1 MGRFINPFTDFGFKF
16 LFGREVEKELL
27 IDFLNDL
34 LVGEHVI
41 TDIQFLNNEQQPE
54 VKTERGLIYD
64 IYCRTNTGE
73 HIIVE
78 MQNREQPYF
87 KDRALFYLSRAIT
100 QQARKGIWNFQLDA
114 VYGVFFMN
122 FVMDKDIPSKIRT
135 DVILSDRDTGKL
147 FNSKFRQILDVILSD
162 RDTGKLFN
170 SKFRQIFI
178 ELPNFNKEEDEC
190 ENDFERWIYILK
202 HMDTLDRMPFKARK
216 AVFERLEKLA
226 SKANMTQEERMQY
239 EEEWKVYN
247 DYFNTLD
254 FAEQKGMQKGIR
266 ETARKLKEL
275 GVADDIII
283 KSTGISKEEIEKL

>member
-41 TDIQFLNNEQQPE
+41 TDIQFLNSEQQPE

-64 IYCRTNTGE
+64 IYCVTDTGE
-73 HIIVE
+73 RIIVE

-100 QQARKGIWNFQLDA
+100 QQAKRGVWNFQLDA

-135 DVILSDRDTGKL
+135 DIVLSDRDTGKL
-147 FNSKFRQILDVILSD
+147 FSN
-162 RDTGKLFN
+162 
-170 SKFRQIFI
+170 KFRQIFI
-178 ELPNFNKEEDEC
+178 ELPNFDKEEDEC
-190 ENDFERWIYILK
+190 SNDFERWIYVLK
-202 HMDTLDRMPFKARK
+202 
-216 AVFERLEKLA
+216 
-226 SKANMTQEERMQY
+226 NMNLFDMSP
-239 EEEWKVYN
+239 
-247 DYFNTLD
+247 
-254 FAEQKGMQKGIR
+254 
-266 ETARKLKEL
+266 LKEKEAHFRRLLDVANL
-275 GVADDIII
+275 GALTPQERAIYDENLKIYRDWKATMEYAVENAEAKGEVRGSRLITLRTALNLKRIGLDPSVIAQC
-283 KSTGISKEEIEKL
+283 TGLSLEEINDLENLIRKEEIKC

>member
-1 MGRFINPFTDFGFKF
+1 LLEPYEGKLSSTVLRGESGSDAADLLDF

-41 TDIQFLNNEQQPE
+41 TDIQFLNSEQQPE

-64 IYCRTNTGE
+64 IYCVTDTGE
-73 HIIVE
+73 RIIVE

-100 QQARKGIWNFQLDA
+100 QQAKRGVWNFQLDA

-122 FVMDKDIPSKIRT
+122 FVMDKDMPSKIRT
-135 DVILSDRDTGKL
+135 DIVLSDRDTGKL
-147 FNSKFRQILDVILSD
+147 FSN
-162 RDTGKLFN
+162 
-170 SKFRQIFI
+170 KFRQIFI

-226 SKANMTQEERMQY
+226 SKANMTQEERARY

-254 FAEQKGMQKGIR
+254 FAEQKGVQKGLQKGKE
-266 ETARKLKEL
+266 ETARNLKEL

-283 KSTGISKEEIEKL
+283 KSTGLSKEEIEKL

>member
-1 MGRFINPFTDFGFKF
+1 MGRFINPFTDYGFKF

-41 TDIQFLNNEQQPE
+41 TDIQFLNNEQLPE
-54 VKTERGLIYD
+54 VKTERGIIYD
-64 IYCRTNTGE
+64 IHCVTDTGE

-87 KDRALFYLSRAIT
+87 KDRALFYLSRAVT
-100 QQARKGIWNFQLDA
+100 QQAKKGIWDFQLDA

-122 FVMDKDIPSKIRT
+122 FVMNKDIPAKIRT
-135 DVILSDRDTGKL
+135 DVVLADRDTGKV
-147 FNSKFRQILDVILSD
+147 FN
-162 RDTGKLFN
+162 G
-170 SKFRQIFI
+170 KFRQIFI

-190 ENDFERWIYILK
+190 STDFERWIYILK

-216 AVFERLEKLA
+216 AVFERLEKMA
-226 SKANMTQEERMQY
+226 SKANMTQEERAQY
-239 EEEWKVYN
+239 EEEWKFYN

-254 FAEQKGMQKGIR
+254 FAQKKGLEEGRKKGMEEGRKEGKEEGMLEARI

-275 GVADDIII
+275 GVATEAIA
-283 KSTGISKEEIEKL
+283 SATGFSPDEIESL

>member
-1 MGRFINPFTDFGFKF
+1 MLEPYEGKLSSTVLRGESGSDAADLLDF

-34 LVGEHVI
+34 LVGEHII

-54 VKTERGLIYD
+54 VKTERGIIYD
-64 IYCRTNTGE
+64 IYCVTDTGE
-73 HIIVE
+73 RIIVE

-100 QQARKGIWNFQLDA
+100 QQAKKGVWDFQLEA

-122 FVMDKDIPSKIRT
+122 FVMDKDMPAKIRT
-135 DVILSDRDTGKL
+135 DIILSDRDTGKL
-147 FNSKFRQILDVILSD
+147 FN
-162 RDTGKLFN
+162 N
-170 SKFRQIFI
+170 KFRQIFI
-178 ELPNFNKEEDEC
+178 ELPNFSKEEDEC

-226 SKANMTQEERMQY
+226 SKANMTQEERAQY
-239 EEEWKVYN
+239 EEEWKIYN

-254 FAEQKGMQKGIR
+254 FAEQKGRREGRQEVLI
-266 ETARKLKEL
+266 ETARKFKEM
-275 GVADDIII
+275 GFTTEMIA
-283 KSTGISKEEIEKL
+283 KGTGLSKEEIEKL

>member
-34 LVGEHVI
+34 LVGEHII

-54 VKTERGLIYD
+54 VKTERGIIYD
-64 IYCRTNTGE
+64 IYCVTDTGE
-73 HIIVE
+73 RIIVE

-100 QQARKGIWNFQLDA
+100 QQAKKGVWDFQLDA

-122 FVMDKDIPSKIRT
+122 FVMDKDMPAKIRT
-135 DVILSDRDTGKL
+135 DIILSDRDTGKL
-147 FNSKFRQILDVILSD
+147 FN
-162 RDTGKLFN
+162 N
-170 SKFRQIFI
+170 KFRQIFI
-178 ELPNFNKEEDEC
+178 ELPNFSKEEDEC

-216 AVFERLEKLA
+216 AVFERLEKMA
-226 SKANMTQEERMQY
+226 SKANMSQEERAQY

-247 DYFNTLD
+247 DYYNTLD
-254 FAEQKGMQKGIR
+254 FAKQEGKQEGIQ
-266 ETARKLKEL
+266 ETLVLTARKLKAMGMTNDFIAE
-275 GVADDIII
+275 
-283 KSTGISKEEIEKL
+283 STGLSKAEIEKL

>member
-1 MGRFINPFTDFGFKF
+1 
-16 LFGREVEKELL
+16 
-27 IDFLNDL
+27 
-34 LVGEHVI
+34 
-41 TDIQFLNNEQQPE
+41 
-54 VKTERGLIYD
+54 
-64 IYCRTNTGE
+64 
-73 HIIVE
+73 
-78 MQNREQPYF
+78 
-87 KDRALFYLSRAIT
+87 
-100 QQARKGIWNFQLDA
+100 
-114 VYGVFFMN
+114 MN

-135 DVILSDRDTGKL
+135 DV
-147 FNSKFRQILDVILSD
+147 VLSD

-254 FAEQKGMQKGIR
+254 FAEQKGMQKGIQKGIR

-275 GVADDIII
+275 GVDNDIII

>member
-147 FNSKFRQILDVILSD
+147 FNSKFRQISD
-162 RDTGKLFN
+162 GNRKRYHIDGYCTCC
-170 SKFRQIFI
+170 Q
-178 ELPNFNKEEDEC
+178 DQQ
-190 ENDFERWIYILK
+190 ERCGRNPYMI
-202 HMDTLDRMPFKARK
+202 T
-216 AVFERLEKLA
+216 EK
-226 SKANMTQEERMQY
+226 SSCNTQPQR
-239 EEEWKVYN
+239 
-247 DYFNTLD
+247 
-254 FAEQKGMQKGIR
+254 G
-266 ETARKLKEL
+266 
-275 GVADDIII
+275 
-283 KSTGISKEEIEKL
+283 

>member
-41 TDIQFLNNEQQPE
+41 TDIRFLNNEQPPE

-64 IYCRTNTGE
+64 IYCVTDTGE
-73 HIIVE
+73 RIIVE

-87 KDRALFYLSRAIT
+87 KDLALFYLSRAIT

-135 DVILSDRDTGKL
+135 DV
-147 FNSKFRQILDVILSD
+147 VLSD

-254 FAEQKGMQKGIR
+254 FAEQKGMQKGIQKGIR

-275 GVADDIII
+275 GVDNDIII

>member
-41 TDIQFLNNEQQPE
+41 TDIQFLNSEQQPE

-64 IYCRTNTGE
+64 IYCVTDTGE
-73 HIIVE
+73 RIIVE

-135 DVILSDRDTGKL
+135 DV
-147 FNSKFRQILDVILSD
+147 VLSD

-190 ENDFERWIYILK
+190 ENDFECWIYILK

-254 FAEQKGMQKGIR
+254 FAEQKGMQKGIQKGIR

-275 GVADDIII
+275 GVDNDIII
-283 KSTGISKEEIEKL
+283 KSTGISKDEIEKL